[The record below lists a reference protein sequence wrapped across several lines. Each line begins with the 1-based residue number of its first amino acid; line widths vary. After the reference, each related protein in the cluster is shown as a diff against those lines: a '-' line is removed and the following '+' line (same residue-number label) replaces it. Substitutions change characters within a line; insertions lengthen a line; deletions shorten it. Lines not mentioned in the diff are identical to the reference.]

1 MGYEFVK
8 LRQDGEPNRV
18 HDVND
23 QNYFRLNQE
32 LIGRARMLSLWGAG
46 VLLNTD
52 MLNYTM
58 ISNSLLAS
66 NPTIEQAHA
75 VHKLPDETMTEWI
88 KPFTDNNEKA
98 VSREHCYAFASNL
111 ENALTQILDSP
122 VKPDYET
129 DILWAFMA
137 YLKSCTYGVWVE

>member
-1 MGYEFVK
+1 MGYELVK

-18 HDVND
+18 HDVDD

-32 LIGRARMLSLWGAG
+32 LIGRARMLALWGAG
-46 VLLNTD
+46 IILNAD

-58 ISNSLLAS
+58 ISDGLAAS
-66 NPTIEQAHA
+66 NPTIGQAHA

-98 VSREHCYAFASNL
+98 VSQERCAAFASNL
-111 ENALTQILDSP
+111 ENALIQIRDSP

-129 DILWAFMA
+129 DILWNFVEF
-137 YLKSCTYGVWVE
+137 LRGCTYGVWVE

>member
-1 MGYEFVK
+1 MGYELVK

-18 HDVND
+18 HDVDD

-32 LIGRARMLSLWGAG
+32 LIGRARVLALWGAG
-46 VLLNTD
+46 VILNTD
-52 MLNYTM
+52 MLNYTI

-66 NPTIEQAHA
+66 NPTIEQAHT
-75 VHKLPDETMTEWI
+75 VHKLSDETMTEWI
-88 KPFTDNNEKA
+88 KPFTDNNKKS
-98 VSREHCYAFASNL
+98 VSQEHCQDFASNL
-111 ENALTQILDSP
+111 ENALIQIRDSP

>member
-1 MGYEFVK
+1 MGYELVK

-18 HDVND
+18 HDVDD

-32 LIGRARMLSLWGAG
+32 LIGRARVLALWGAG
-46 VLLNTD
+46 VILNTD
-52 MLNYTM
+52 ILNYTM

-75 VHKLPDETMTEWI
+75 VHKLSDETMTEWI
-88 KPFTDNNEKA
+88 KPFTNNNKKA
-98 VSREHCYAFASNL
+98 VSNEHCIAFASNL
-111 ENALTQILDSP
+111 ENALIQIRDSP

-129 DILWAFMA
+129 DILWNFVEF
-137 YLKSCTYGVWVE
+137 LRECSHGVWVE